1 MPEPQRV
8 LIFGDPYR
16 CEQALGARHAAI
28 LAKFSDTERVPLFGD
43 ELDLPSL
50 RMTLLS
56 SSLFVQGRHF
66 VIRHAE
72 TVPVAKSFAAL
83 LKQELPEATFLTLV
97 AEEIKPSNPIL
108 KAVRDCGSVQALPRM
123 KGKALERA
131 VSEILAEQDLKLTPA
146 ALKELVAQS
155 GGGLLSV
162 FQEARKL
169 HAFAPKGSLDESVL
183 VRLRFAAGER
193 SIYPLLDRLGERN
206 LRATLAALS
215 DLHED
220 PGRIFS
226 VLLRHLTR
234 LVMVRVLADEGA
246 TAAKVATLLGSPVW
260 LVKRLLNQA
269 KRRCST
275 QDLSAV
281 VDQGITLDLM
291 IKRGEIRPRD
301 ALLKLILAATTP
313 VSPAL
318 G

>member
-1 MPEPQRV
+1 MPEPQCV
-8 LIFGDPYR
+8 LIFGDLYR

-28 LAKFSDTERVPLFGD
+28 LAEFSDTERNILFGD

-72 TVPVAKSFAAL
+72 TVPAAKAFAAL
-83 LKQELPEATFLTLV
+83 LKEELPGATFLTLV
-97 AEEIKPSNPIL
+97 AEEVKPSNPIL
-108 KAVRDCGSVQALPRM
+108 KAMKDGGSVQALPRM
-123 KGKALERA
+123 KGKALEGA
-131 VSEILAEQDLKLTPA
+131 VSEILAEQDLKLAPA

-169 HAFAPKGSLDESVL
+169 HAFSPEGALDENAL
-183 VRLRFAAGER
+183 ARLRFAAGER

-226 VLLRHLTR
+226 ALLRHLTR
-234 LVMVRVLADEGA
+234 LVMVRVLADEGV
-246 TAAKVATLLGSPVW
+246 TAAKAATLLGSPAW

-269 KRRCST
+269 KRHST

-291 IKRGEIRPRD
+291 IKRGGIRPRD
-301 ALLKLILAATTP
+301 ALLKLIFAATAP
-313 VSPAL
+313 VSPSL

>member
-1 MPEPQRV
+1 MPEPKRV

-16 CEQALGARHAAI
+16 CGQALDTRHAAI
-28 LAKFSDTERVPLFGD
+28 LAEFADTERNILFGD

-50 RMTLLS
+50 RMTVLS

-72 TVPVAKSFAAL
+72 AVPAPKPFATL
-83 LKQELPEATFLTLV
+83 LKEELPEATFLTLV
-97 AEEIKPSNPIL
+97 AEEIEPSNPIL
-108 KAVRDCGSVQALPRM
+108 KAIRDGGSVQALPRV
-123 KGKALERA
+123 KGKALEGA

-155 GGGLLSV
+155 GGDLLSV
-162 FQEARKL
+162 TQEARKL
-169 HAFAPKGSLDESVL
+169 HAFAPEGALDENAIA
-183 VRLRFAAGER
+183 RLRFAAGER
-193 SIYPLLDRLGERN
+193 SIYPLLDRLGEGN
-206 LRATLAALS
+206 LRASLAALS

-220 PGRIFS
+220 SGRIFS

-234 LVMVRVLADEGA
+234 LVMVRALADAGA
-246 TAAKVATLLGSPVW
+246 TAVKAATLLGSPAW
-260 LVKRLLNQA
+260 LVKRLLKQA
-269 KRRCST
+269 GRRST

-291 IKRGEIRPRD
+291 IKRGEIRPGD

-313 VSPAL
+313 ASTAL

>member
-1 MPEPQRV
+1 MSELQRV

-16 CEQALGARHAAI
+16 CDQALAARHAAI
-28 LAKFSDTERVPLFGD
+28 LAEFADTERNILFGD

-50 RMTLLS
+50 RMTVLS

-72 TVPVAKSFAAL
+72 TIPGTKPFAAL
-83 LKQELPEATFLTLV
+83 LKEELPEATFLTLV
-97 AEEIKPSNPIL
+97 AEEIRPSNPIL

-155 GGGLLSV
+155 GGDLLSV
-162 FQEARKL
+162 FQEARKV
-169 HAFAPKGSLDESVL
+169 HAFAPEGALDDNAL
-183 VRLRFAAGER
+183 ARLRFAAGER

-206 LRATLAALS
+206 LRASLAALS

-246 TAAKVATLLGSPVW
+246 TAAKAAMLLGSPAW

-269 KRRCST
+269 KRCSA
-275 QDLSAV
+275 QDLSTV

-291 IKRGEIRPRD
+291 IKRGEIRPGD
-301 ALLKLILAATTP
+301 ALLKLILAATTAA
-313 VSPAL
+313 SPAL

>member
-16 CEQALGARHAAI
+16 CEHALAARHAAI
-28 LAKFSDTERVPLFGD
+28 LAEFADTERNILFGD

-50 RMTLLS
+50 RMTVLS

-72 TVPVAKSFAAL
+72 AVPAPKPFAAL
-83 LKQELPEATFLTLV
+83 LKEELPEATFLTLV
-97 AEEIKPSNPIL
+97 AEEIKPSNPIF
-108 KAVRDCGSVQALPRM
+108 KAMKDGGSVETLPRV
-123 KGKALERA
+123 KGKALEGA
-131 VSEILAEQDLKLTPA
+131 VSEILAKQDLKLTPA

-155 GGGLLSV
+155 GGDLLSV
-162 FQEARKL
+162 AQEARKL
-169 HAFAPKGSLDESVL
+169 HAFAPEEALDENVL
-183 VRLRFAAGER
+183 ARLRFAAGER
-193 SIYPLLDRLGERN
+193 SIYPMLDRLGERN
-206 LRATLAALS
+206 LRASLAALS
-215 DLHED
+215 DLRED

-234 LVMVRVLADEGA
+234 LVMVRVLADEGVK
-246 TAAKVATLLGSPVW
+246 AAKAATLLGSPAW

-269 KRRCST
+269 NRSSAR
-275 QDLSAV
+275 DLSAV

-301 ALLKLILAATTP
+301 ALLKLILAATAP
-313 VSPAL
+313 ASPAP

>member
-1 MPEPQRV
+1 MPEPKRV
-8 LIFGDPYR
+8 LILGDPYR
-16 CEQALGARHAAI
+16 CEHALAARHAAI
-28 LAKFSDTERVPLFGD
+28 LAEFADTERNILFGD

-72 TVPVAKSFAAL
+72 TVPAAKPFAAL
-83 LKQELPEATFLTLV
+83 LKEELPGATFLTLV
-97 AEEIKPSNPIL
+97 AEEVKPSNPIL
-108 KAVRDCGSVQALPRM
+108 KAMKDGGSVQGLPRM

-169 HAFAPKGSLDESVL
+169 HAFSPEGALDENAL
-183 VRLRFAAGER
+183 ARLRFAAGER
-193 SIYPLLDRLGERN
+193 SIYSLLDRLGERN

-226 VLLRHLTR
+226 ALLRHLTR

-246 TAAKVATLLGSPVW
+246 TAAKAATLLGSPAW

-269 KRRCST
+269 KSHST

-301 ALLKLILAATTP
+301 ALLKLIFAATAP